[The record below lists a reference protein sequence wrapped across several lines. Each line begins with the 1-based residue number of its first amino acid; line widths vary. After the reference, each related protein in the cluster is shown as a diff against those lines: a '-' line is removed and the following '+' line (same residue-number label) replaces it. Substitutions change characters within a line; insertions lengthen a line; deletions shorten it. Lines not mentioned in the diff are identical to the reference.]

1 MSEFKSQKD
10 PLVLMTLYKIIIWGG
25 LGVIVILGIVVGLS
39 VSKGVIAYEEYEIFV
54 DPFKDEQDLFVMA
67 RVTIQN
73 IGHQPLTNVKA
84 NFGGGD
90 IQELGTLTPGQK
102 IIISPPPDNEL
113 EFVMVTA
120 DEGIFVNKAY
130 RIPTKM
136 PGMMGS

>member
-1 MSEFKSQKD
+1 MYK
-10 PLVLMTLYKIIIWGG
+10 VLLWGG
-25 LGVIVILGIVVGLS
+25 VGIIAIISIVVGLS
-39 VSKGVIAYEEYEIFV
+39 ISKGVIVSEDYEIFV

-73 IGHQPLTNVKA
+73 IGNQPLTNVRA

-90 IQELGTLTPGQK
+90 IQELGTLIPGQK
-102 IIISPPPDNEL
+102 IIISPPPENEM

-120 DEGIFVNKAY
+120 SEGILVNKAY
-130 RIPTKM
+130 RTPTKM

>member
-1 MSEFKSQKD
+1 VE
-10 PLVLMTLYKIIIWGG
+10 TYKILLMVGVGIIA
-25 LGVIVILGIVVGLS
+25 LMGIVVGS
-39 VSKGVIAYEEYEIFV
+39 FISTGSIASEEYAIFV

-73 IGHQPLTNVKA
+73 TGSQPLTNVKA

-90 IQELGTLTPGQK
+90 IQELGTLKPGQK
-102 IIISPPPDNEL
+102 IIVSPPSDNEM

-130 RIPTKM
+130 RIPAKM

>member
-1 MSEFKSQKD
+1 
-10 PLVLMTLYKIIIWGG
+10 MTTYQIFLLGG
-25 LGVIVILGIVVGLS
+25 VGVIVILGIVVGLS
-39 VSKGVIAYEEYEIFV
+39 VSKGVISFEEYELFV

-67 RVTIQN
+67 RVIIQN
-73 IGHQPLTNVKA
+73 VGNQPLTNVRA

-102 IIISPPPDNEL
+102 IIISPPPDNAM

-120 DEGIFVNKAY
+120 EEGILVNKAY
-130 RIPTKM
+130 RTPIKL